1 MWHDLL
7 AALGLLL
14 VLEGI
19 APFLS
24 PARVRESLLLIARM
38 NNRSLRIVG
47 AVSMTLGVVVL
58 YFVR

>member
-24 PARVRESLLLIARM
+24 PTRLRESLQMIARM
-38 NNRSLRIVG
+38 SDRSLRIVG
-47 AVSMTLGVVVL
+47 ATSMALGVLVL
-58 YFVR
+58 YLVR